1 MIFAYVGI
9 ALGLVIGVFAL
20 YLLIVAVMPGFS
32 VPAQPLRGGER
43 SDEGRQVEG
52 AQPRKEVSFQSKGTS
67 LHAWLYLP
75 EPRPHPVPCIVMAH
89 GLGGTKDAGL
99 VAYATRFRDAGFA
112 VLAFDYR
119 HFGASDGEPRQLVW
133 IPYQLEDYVA
143 AVGYARGLAE
153 VDAERIALWGTSLSG
168 GHVIVTAAKD
178 PSIACVVAQCPWLD
192 GRAAAI
198 EAMKQGG
205 IRQLFR
211 LVPHAQRDIVR
222 SFLGLSP
229 HVIPLV
235 GRPGTIAVM
244 PTAEAWDALQELA
257 PPDFVN
263 QACARILIR
272 MDKYRPVVHAGR
284 VRCPVMLQ
292 ICDEDVRDPEHFV
305 RETVRR
311 LGDVAEVIHYPL
323 AHFDIYRGGGFEQ
336 GVRDQI
342 AFLRKHLRPADAI
355 IIQQDGNGP
364 SRPTSNTRTGGSHP

>member
-1 MIFAYVGI
+1 MIVAYVGI
-9 ALGLVIGVFAL
+9 ALGSVIGVFAL

-32 VPAQPLRGGER
+32 VPAQPLRDGER
-43 SDEGRQVEG
+43 SDVNRQARLAV
-52 AQPRKEVSFQSKGTS
+52 PKKEISFQSKGTV

-75 EPRPHPVPCIVMAH
+75 EPRSHPVPCIVMAH

-99 VAYATRFRDAGFA
+99 ESYAVRFRDAGCA

-119 HFGASDGEPRQLVW
+119 HFGSSGGAPRQLVW
-133 IPYQLEDYVA
+133 IPYQLEDYAA
-143 AVGYARGLAE
+143 AVDYARGLAE

-178 PSIACVVAQCPWLD
+178 PRIACAVAQCPWLD

-205 IRQLFR
+205 IGQLFR

-235 GRPGTIAVM
+235 GRPGSVAVM
-244 PTAEAWDALQELA
+244 PVAEAWDALQELA

-305 RETVRR
+305 RDTAQR
-311 LGDVAEVIHYPL
+311 LGKLAEIIHYPI
-323 AHFDIYRGGGFEQ
+323 AHFDIYLGEDFERS
-336 GVRDQI
+336 VRDQV
-342 AFLRKHLRPADAI
+342 AFFEKHLRPADAASTQSDRHQPGRATPI
-355 IIQQDGNGP
+355 TNP
-364 SRPTSNTRTGGSHP
+364 GGSHA